1 MRSGIGVLQTK
12 RPPEGGHWKLL
23 SSATRRRATCRAH
36 EKRPTLE
43 DAGRNSNY
51 GFSPSTIFGIWPAKM
66 CEMLSRVIIRNAA
79 SYSVI
84 WSGRTTGTVM
94 PALVAGIHVLVRSDE
109 ERRGWPG
116 QARP

>member
-1 MRSGIGVLQTK
+1 MGVAFIGDTAARDMPRS
-12 RPPEGGHWKLL
+12 W
-23 SSATRRRATCRAH
+23 
-36 EKRPTLE
+36 KRPTLE

-51 GFSPSTIFGIWPAKM
+51 GFSPTTIFGIWPAKM

-94 PALVAGIHVLVRSDE
+94 PALVAGIHV
-109 ERRGWPG
+109 
-116 QARP
+116 